1 MPMLHIGD
9 TGEMPKIVEAPE
21 ALEPRRRRWSRFRAV
36 SFGVC
41 LAITALFALALFGDQ
56 GNPIAPM
63 SDGLL
68 LAFGVTFALSL
79 NVSLLAWAYDVVA
92 PKIYQQ
98 FASLR
103 DGHGEIL
110 VELAELRTQ
119 LAELS
124 ESITVYGGDKRQDGY
139 EAALRD
145 TGYRM
150 PAHNVRR
157 GDRPFLLLNND
168 RQGQH
173 RQSM

>member
-1 MPMLHIGD
+1 MPLLHIGD
-9 TGEMPKIVEAPE
+9 TGQLPKSDH
-21 ALEPRRRRWSRFRAV
+21 EPGTIEPGLRRWSRFRAV

-41 LAITALFALALFGDQ
+41 LAITALFAFALFGDQ
-56 GNPIAPM
+56 GRPIATN
-63 SDGLL
+63 GLL
-68 LAFGVTFALSL
+68 DALAVTCALSL
-79 NVSLLAWAYDVVA
+79 NVALLAWAYDVIA
-92 PKIYQQ
+92 PEIHQR
-98 FASLR
+98 FAMLR
-103 DGHGEIL
+103 EGQRE
-110 VELAELRTQ
+110 VVAELDELRAQ
-119 LAELS
+119 LAEIG

-157 GDRPFLLLNND
+157 GERPFLLLNND

>member
-1 MPMLHIGD
+1 MPVLHIGD
-9 TGEMPKIVEAPE
+9 TGDMTKTVDATET
-21 ALEPRRRRWSRFRAV
+21 LEPRRRRWSRFRAV

-41 LAITALFALALFGDQ
+41 LAITALFALTLFGNQ
-56 GNPIAPM
+56 GHSIASM

-68 LAFGVTFALSL
+68 LALGVTCALSI
-79 NVSLLAWAYDVVA
+79 NVALLAWAYDVVA
-92 PKIYQQ
+92 PKVFGQ
-98 FASLR
+98 FAAIR
-103 DGHGEIL
+103 EGQRE
-110 VELAELRTQ
+110 VLAELDDVRKQ
-119 LAELS
+119 LAELA

-150 PAHNVRR
+150 PAHNTRR

>member
-9 TGEMPKIVEAPE
+9 TGDPFKSVDLPE
-21 ALEPRRRRWSRFRAV
+21 PIEPRRRRWSRFRAV

-41 LAITALFALALFGDQ
+41 LTTTALFALALFGDQ
-56 GNPIAPM
+56 GRPLAPM
-63 SDGLL
+63 SGAVLDAL
-68 LAFGVTFALSL
+68 GVACALSL
-79 NVSLLAWAYDVVA
+79 NVALLAWAYDVIAPRVYQRFTMLREGQQEIVA
-92 PKIYQQ
+92 ELEEVRAQ
-98 FASLR
+98 LT
-103 DGHGEIL
+103 
-110 VELAELRTQ
+110 ELA
-119 LAELS
+119 